1 MRYGINSIINS
12 CHNNSQ
18 VAPHNRNDQVS
29 SGLHFPGLLAHPG
42 SFMDM
47 TIGAGAALVIAVTGV
62 EEGKVEF
69 VVNLRDTGH
78 STKPLP
84 PTAMAKSDVH
94 VRGK

>member
-1 MRYGINSIINS
+1 
-12 CHNNSQ
+12 
-18 VAPHNRNDQVS
+18 
-29 SGLHFPGLLAHPG
+29 
-42 SFMDM
+42 MDM